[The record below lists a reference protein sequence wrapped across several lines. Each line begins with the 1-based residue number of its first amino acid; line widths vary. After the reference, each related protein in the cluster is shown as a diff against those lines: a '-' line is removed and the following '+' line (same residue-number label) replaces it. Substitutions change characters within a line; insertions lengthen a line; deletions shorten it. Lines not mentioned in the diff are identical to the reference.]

1 MNLADGKLSDGA
13 EAGSPWAI
21 NQILSQRLLMKC
33 KSPSKP
39 CPRHTGH
46 PELVP
51 LALPNRTY
59 LHPAPLGTEV
69 LLPCPTRPQGL
80 AELKTPG
87 AKWGSLETRDSKGPL
102 KLECFSDVSLN
113 TFLGTLDWIRNSPS
127 SQGHLSQ
134 GALLPIT
141 CEQEETQPSPA
152 FPSLHSLALQHWL

>member
-1 MNLADGKLSDGA
+1 MQVPKQALPQAHRTPR
-13 EAGSPWAI
+13 AGPFGI
-21 NQILSQRLLMKC
+21 
-33 KSPSKP
+33 
-39 CPRHTGH
+39 
-46 PELVP
+46 
-51 LALPNRTY
+51 PNRTY